1 MFIVSSRADFVDPDK
16 IIDQGFIVRDVDLGS
31 ANELSTA
38 HAMDDF
44 LADLQGKS
52 LCILIHGYNNEYHE
66 VYDSYQII
74 DEHLRQFS
82 NPYDLVI
89 GFSWPGGNSTFEWK
103 DAVRRS
109 NAVGRKFRHL
119 LEQIRQEA
127 TGIDLISH
135 SLGARVC
142 LKALKNAKDGSGEL
156 VANYYCMAA
165 AVDNESLEKGEEFFS
180 SRNSVANIY
189 VMHSARDG
197 VLGGAYRL
205 AELDNALGLFGPE
218 NKSEIDKKGSN
229 VYVANCKHVV
239 SHHGGYK
246 RSIEVYSYIEATR
259 KATPRKRFITL

>member
-16 IIDQGFIVRDVDLGS
+16 IIDQGFIVRDVDLES
-31 ANELSTA
+31 ADESFDDLT
-38 HAMDDF
+38 MEDF
-44 LADLQGKS
+44 LAALQGKH
-52 LCILIHGYNNEYHE
+52 LCILIHGYNNECHE

-82 NPYDLVI
+82 NPYDIVV
-89 GFSWPGGNSTFEWK
+89 GFSWPGGNSTLEWW
-103 DAVRRS
+103 DAVRRA

-119 LEQIRQEA
+119 LEQIKHIS
-127 TGIDLISH
+127 TSIDLISH

-142 LKALKNAKDGSGEL
+142 LKALKNSKDNSREL
-156 VANYYCMAA
+156 VKNYYCMAA
-165 AVDNESLEKGEEFFS
+165 AVDNESLEEGEEFFA
-180 SRNSVANIY
+180 SRNSVDNIY

-197 VLGGAYRL
+197 VLAGSYKL

-218 NKSEIDKKGSN
+218 NKSEIDKRGSN
-229 VYVANCKHVV
+229 VYVANCKQVV